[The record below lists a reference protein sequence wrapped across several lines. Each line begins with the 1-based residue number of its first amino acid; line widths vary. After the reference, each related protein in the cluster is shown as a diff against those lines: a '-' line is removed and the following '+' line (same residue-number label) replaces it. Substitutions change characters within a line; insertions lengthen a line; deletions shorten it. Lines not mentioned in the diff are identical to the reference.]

1 MRSSSIFPFNISK
14 PFTSSG
20 KTPRSSSTASLEN
33 NSGNDENFFTK
44 KKRKKKKGL
53 SSYIDNISVKFVV
66 IQLSAFKRAHGSV
79 TRINIPWAKLYSKSK
94 PRVRIGLTNSREL
107 DCMDM

>member
-79 TRINIPWAKLYSKSK
+79 TI
-94 PRVRIGLTNSREL
+94 EL
-107 DCMDM
+107 IFLGQNYTPKVNLEFVLD

>member
-1 MRSSSIFPFNISK
+1 MMKISL
-14 PFTSSG
+14 P
-20 KTPRSSSTASLEN
+20 
-33 NSGNDENFFTK
+33 

-53 SSYIDNISVKFVV
+53 SSYIDDISVKFVV

-94 PRVRIGLTNSREL
+94 PRVRIRLTNSREL